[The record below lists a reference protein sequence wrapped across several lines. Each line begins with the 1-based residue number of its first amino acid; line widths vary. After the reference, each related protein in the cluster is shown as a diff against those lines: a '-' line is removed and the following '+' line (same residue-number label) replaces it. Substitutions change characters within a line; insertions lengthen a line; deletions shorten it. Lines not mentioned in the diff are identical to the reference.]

1 MDRRTYEEIEVR
13 CESEWVLIGSLE
25 TDEAL
30 NIRRGAVPHRSK
42 DRDEVYDRALRLRPS
57 RSAVIY
63 AGALP
68 EGTAI
73 VL

>member
-1 MDRRTYEEIEVR
+1 MNMMTYEEIEER
-13 CESEWVLIGSLE
+13 YQSEWILVGTPE

-30 NIRRGAVPHRSK
+30 NVRRGTVLHHSR
-42 DRDEVYDRALRLRPS
+42 DREEVYREAIRLRPS

-63 AGALP
+63 T
-68 EGTAI
+68 GTMPQDTAV

>member
-1 MDRRTYEEIEVR
+1 MDTMTYEEIEAQY
-13 CESEWVLIGSLE
+13 ESEWVLIGSPE

-30 NIRRGAVPHRSK
+30 NIRRGAVLHHSK
-42 DRDEVYDRALRLRPS
+42 DREEVYDRALRLRPS

-63 AGALP
+63 TGAMP
-68 EGTAI
+68 ENTAI